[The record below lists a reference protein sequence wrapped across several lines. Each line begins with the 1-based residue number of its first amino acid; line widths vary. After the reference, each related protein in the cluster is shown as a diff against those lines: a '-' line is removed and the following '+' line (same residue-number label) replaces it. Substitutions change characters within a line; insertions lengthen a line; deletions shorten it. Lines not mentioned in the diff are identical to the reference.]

1 MTIRLK
7 TLASG
12 SSGNA
17 TFLRF
22 GNTRL
27 LLDAGI
33 SYSRI
38 QEGMESMGESIDEL
52 AAVVITHEH
61 TDHIKGLEQLR
72 KHHENLAIY
81 ATAGTAR
88 DFSAETVEI
97 VKAGRK
103 FSFGDLEIHP
113 FRTSHDARE
122 PVGFRFEIP
131 GFALAVAT
139 DLGQVTRDVLA
150 ALKGCNVLMVE
161 ANYDRRML
169 QWSPYPAFLK
179 RRISGRGGHLSNDQC
194 GELIR
199 RVLHPG
205 LESVI
210 LVHLS
215 EKNNSPEQA
224 TAVVTEALS
233 GREICL
239 RAAPRGGPGPLLSF
253 RPAPVDIPPEKQQI
267 LPF

>member
-22 GNTRL
+22 GDTRL

-33 SYSRI
+33 SYSRL
-38 QEGMESMGESIDEL
+38 QEGMESIEESIAGL
-52 AAVVITHEH
+52 AAVLITHEH
-61 TDHIKGLEQLR
+61 TDHIKGLEQLV
-72 KHHENLAIY
+72 KHHQELAIY
-81 ATAGTAR
+81 ATAGTSR
-88 DFSAETVEI
+88 DFSAATVKTI
-97 VKAGRK
+97 KAGRN
-103 FSFGDLEIHP
+103 FTCGDVEIHP

-139 DLGQVTRDVLA
+139 DLGQVTRPVLA
-150 ALKGCNVLMVE
+150 ALKDCNVLIVE
-161 ANYDRRML
+161 ANYDVRML

-194 GELIR
+194 GELVR
-199 RVLHPG
+199 RVIHPG

-224 TAVVTEALS
+224 TSIVSKAIK

-239 RAAPRGGPGPLLSF
+239 RAAPRHEPGPLLSF
-253 RPAPVDIPPEKQQI
+253 RSTPVEEPPQEQQI